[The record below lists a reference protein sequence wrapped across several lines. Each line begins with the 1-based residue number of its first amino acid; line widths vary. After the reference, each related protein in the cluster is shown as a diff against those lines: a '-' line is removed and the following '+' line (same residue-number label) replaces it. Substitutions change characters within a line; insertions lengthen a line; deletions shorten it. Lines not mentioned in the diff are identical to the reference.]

1 MKSDFKNLNEREKV
15 SLDFLHHF
23 DTIERQNKEHIVQ
36 INIDKQSS
44 KQHAE
49 LLLQKDLQI

>member
-1 MKSDFKNLNEREKV
+1 MKSDFKNLSEREKV

-23 DTIERQNKEHIVQ
+23 EIIEKQNKEHIVQ

-49 LLLQKDLQI
+49 